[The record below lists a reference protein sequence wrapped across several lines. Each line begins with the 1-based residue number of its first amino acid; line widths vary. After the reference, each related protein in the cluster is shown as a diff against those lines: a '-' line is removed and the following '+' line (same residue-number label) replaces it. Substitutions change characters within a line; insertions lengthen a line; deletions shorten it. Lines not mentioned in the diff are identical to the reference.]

1 MSIPP
6 PPGAPQPP
14 EGPYQHYGPP
24 YRTWGQGYSPY
35 TRPSPVN
42 GVAIAALVV
51 GLLCFVPAAGLVL
64 GVIAL
69 AQIRRKGQSGKGM
82 AIAGAA
88 LSSVGLALWVV
99 TLATGAASGI
109 WQGVKDGTRGNASF
123 SLVEGECFDVPGDS
137 LEGLTY
143 DVDRVSCEGGHDGE
157 VFGAVT
163 MSGGSEFPGDD
174 AVTEAADE
182 KCTPLEEKYVRD
194 SWALDGVDMYYFGP
208 TRQSWRWGDREIAC
222 IFGNTDDRE
231 TLTGSLRVDET
242 SLDAD
247 QLAFL
252 EAMDAVDA
260 VLWEEPE
267 EYPEDDLRA
276 NRDWARDVHGVLGEQ
291 TGALRGH
298 TWRAGAEQPVA
309 ALVKEMEAA
318 RKDWAKAADARDPNT
333 FYTSSA
339 NGYGYV
345 DGPTTVTARRALGL
359 ATTPPS
365 DEDYG
370 DGFGDEDDG
379 SGGDNLNV

>member
-6 PPGAPQPP
+6 PP

-42 GVAIAALVV
+42 GVAIAALVL

-82 AIAGAA
+82 AIAGVV

-109 WQGVKDGTRGNASF
+109 WRDVKDGASGNSSF
-123 SLVEGECFDVPGDS
+123 SLVAGQCFDVPGGS

-143 DVDRVSCEGGHDGE
+143 DVDEVPCEGGHDGE
-157 VFGAVT
+157 VFGSVT
-163 MSGGSEFPGDD
+163 MSGGSAFPGDD
-174 AVTEAADE
+174 AVSETADE
-182 KCTPLEEKYVRD
+182 KCTPLEGAYVRD
-194 SWALDGVDMYYFGP
+194 SWVLDEVDVYYFGP
-208 TRQSWRWGDREIAC
+208 TRESWRWGDRAIAC
-222 IFGNTDDRE
+222 VFGSTDDGKP
-231 TLTGSLRVDET
+231 LSGSLRADE
-242 SLDAD
+242 SSFDAD

-267 EYPEDDLRA
+267 ENAEDDLA
-276 NRDWARDVHGVLGEQ
+276 ASQGWARDVRDVLGEQ
-291 TGALRGH
+291 AGVLRGH
-298 TWRAGAEQPVA
+298 TWPADAARPVA
-309 ALVKEMEAA
+309 ALLKDMDAA
-318 RKDWAKAADARDPNT
+318 REVWAKAAAASDADT
-333 FYTSSA
+333 FYT
-339 NGYGYV
+339 YYD
-345 DGPTTVTARRALGL
+345 DGWAYIDGSTTVTARKALGL
-359 ATTPPS
+359 DTTPPS
-365 DEDYG
+365 AKEYD
-370 DGFGDEDDG
+370 DEDDS
-379 SGGDNLNV
+379 SGGGNLNV